1 MRYFVTGG
9 TGFIGSHL
17 IRQLRES
24 GHGVIA
30 LVRDPRAPAAVR
42 LAALGAEL
50 APGDIT
56 EPATLR
62 VPMQGVDGVFHLA
75 AWYQIGTDSR
85 HAEAINVRGTRHV
98 LETMRELG
106 IPRGVYT
113 STLAVNSGTGGR
125 RVHETYRYDG
135 PHLSVYDATKWRAH
149 YEVARP
155 MITAG
160 LPLIIVQPGA
170 VYGPGDT
177 SQLGELMRDAAAGRF
192 LTLPGGNT
200 GLCWAHV
207 EDTARAHLLAMERG
221 ERGESYI
228 IAGPCHTYR
237 YAFKAVARAAGRK
250 LRALFPPPILLRG
263 AARLA
268 VALEG
273 RISLP
278 PEYSAEALRVVAGT
292 TYYGDN
298 TKARKELG
306 FAPRP
311 LDRGLRDTFGDGLR
325 PERGRAGG

>member
-9 TGFIGSHL
+9 TGFIGSHVV
-17 IRQLRES
+17 RQLRES

-30 LVRDPRAPAAVR
+30 LVRDPRTPAAAR

-75 AWYQIGTDSR
+75 AWYEVGTDSR
-85 HAEAINVRGTRHV
+85 HAEAINVGGTRHV
-98 LETMRELG
+98 LEMMRELG

-113 STLAVNSGTGGR
+113 STLAVNSDTGGR
-125 RVHETYRYDG
+125 RVHETFRYDG
-135 PHLSVYDATKWRAH
+135 PHLSVYDETKWRAH

-155 MITAG
+155 MIAGG
-160 LPLIIVQPGA
+160 LPLIIVEPGA

-192 LTLPGGNT
+192 VVLPGGRS

-228 IAGPCHTYR
+228 VAGPSHTYR
-237 YAFKAVARAAGRK
+237 YAFRAVARAAGRK
-250 LRALFPPPILLRG
+250 LLAVFAPPILLRG
-263 AARLA
+263 AGRLA
-268 VALEG
+268 TALEG

-311 LDRGLRDTFGDGLR
+311 LDRGLRDTFGDGL
-325 PERGRAGG
+325 ERSDR